1 MTIDFN
7 DKSLLS
13 ASASGDLEQVRML
26 LDKKVSI
33 QYKDE
38 FGQTALMQSVLSNHF
53 AITEFLL
60 KEGSNPNHKDSTG
73 LSPFIAAGANGFS
86 ASLKLMTRYS
96 ADVNSVNRF
105 GGTALLPSS
114 EKGYV
119 KTVQY
124 CLEAGVPVNHIN
136 KLGWT
141 ALHEAVVLGDGGHL
155 YALVIRL
162 LLEAGADF
170 QIKDRQGLSSH
181 DHAQMRDQTRIIE
194 LFKNG
199 ASDDTPLENK
209 LFFLY
214 KKEAYDEALNVIENA
229 LSAGENLNKLSFW
242 KGLILQEIKEFN
254 RAIAAYSK
262 GIRDDKQFYF
272 YIANCYRLMGKA
284 EEALQTFDKATKENP
299 ETSFF
304 QYHKSNYLREIGRHL
319 EAIVVMDQLLENS
332 SNRTDYLFHKANSLR
347 ALEKH
352 NEAIQAMNIAIHY
365 DASSDLFKEHK
376 NLSIKLIKVSK
387 KN

>member
-1 MTIDFN
+1 MTIDFSGKN
-7 DKSLLS
+7 LLS

-26 LDKKVSI
+26 LEKKVSI

-38 FGQTALMQSVLSNHF
+38 FGQTALMRSVLFNHSL
-53 AITEFLL
+53 ITELLL
-60 KEGSNPNHKDSTG
+60 KEGSNPNQKDSTG

-86 ASLKLMTRYS
+86 DSLKLMTRYG

-105 GGTALLPSS
+105 GGTAMLPSS

-124 CLEAGVPVNHIN
+124 CLEAGVPVNHMN

-141 ALHEAVVLGDGGHL
+141 ALHEAVILGDGGHL

-162 LLEAGADF
+162 LLEAGADS
-170 QIKDRQGLSSH
+170 QVRDHQGLSSY
-181 DHAQMRDQTRIIE
+181 DHAELKDQTRIIE
-194 LFKNG
+194 LFENG
-199 ASDDTPLENK
+199 ASTVTPLENK

-214 KKEAYDEALNVIENA
+214 KKEDHDKTLSVIDNA
-229 LSAGENLNKLSFW
+229 LSTGENLSNLYFW
-242 KGLILQEIKEFN
+242 KGLILQEMKELD
-254 RAIAAYSK
+254 RAITVYSL
-262 GIRDDKQFYF
+262 GMRDDKQFYF
-272 YIANCYRLMGKA
+272 YIANCYRLMGRTEKTL
-284 EEALQTFDKATKENP
+284 ETYDKATKENP

-304 QYHKSNYLREIGRHL
+304 LYHKSNYLRELGRHP
-319 EAIVVMDQLLENS
+319 EAVEVMDQLLART

-352 NEAIQAMNIAIHY
+352 SDAIEVMKVAINY
-365 DASSDLFKEHK
+365 DANSELFKEHRNRSIELMKASK
-376 NLSIKLIKVSK
+376 N
-387 KN
+387 N

>member
-1 MTIDFN
+1 M
-7 DKSLLS
+7 
-13 ASASGDLEQVRML
+13 
-26 LDKKVSI
+26 
-33 QYKDE
+33 
-38 FGQTALMQSVLSNHF
+38 
-53 AITEFLL
+53 
-60 KEGSNPNHKDSTG
+60 
-73 LSPFIAAGANGFS
+73 
-86 ASLKLMTRYS
+86 
-96 ADVNSVNRF
+96 
-105 GGTALLPSS
+105 
-114 EKGYV
+114 
-119 KTVQY
+119 
-124 CLEAGVPVNHIN
+124 
-136 KLGWT
+136 
-141 ALHEAVVLGDGGHL
+141 
-155 YALVIRL
+155 
-162 LLEAGADF
+162 
-170 QIKDRQGLSSH
+170 
-181 DHAQMRDQTRIIE
+181 
-194 LFKNG
+194 
-199 ASDDTPLENK
+199 
-209 LFFLY
+209 
-214 KKEAYDEALNVIENA
+214 NVIENA